1 MLAVLQA
8 CSVTALAGAASATLS
23 AMASTLD
30 CIEDVL
36 YRLGCHGR
44 VRLATG

>member
-30 CIEDVL
+30 CIEGVL

-44 VRLATG
+44 VRLAAG

>member
-1 MLAVLQA
+1 MLEVLQA
-8 CSVTALAGAASATLS
+8 CSVTALAGAVSATLS
-23 AMASTLD
+23 TMASTLH

-44 VRLATG
+44 VRLAIG